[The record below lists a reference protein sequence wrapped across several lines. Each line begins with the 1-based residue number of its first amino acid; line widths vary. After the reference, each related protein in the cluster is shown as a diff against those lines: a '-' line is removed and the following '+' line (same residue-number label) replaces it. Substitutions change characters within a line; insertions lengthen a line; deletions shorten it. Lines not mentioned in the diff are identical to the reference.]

1 MLRHRCGRGALQ
13 SPIYLEGP
21 LYSAMSVSLGRE
33 PLTSLQAKDFVSQRA
48 STQVVRLPTV
58 TPFRS
63 SVILTG
69 QVCSPSRMITLCC
82 RQGRSSPRS
91 ILHVVI

>member
-21 LYSAMSVSLGRE
+21 LNSAMSVSLGRE
-33 PLTSLQAKDFVSQRA
+33 PLTSLQAKDFASQRA

-63 SVILTG
+63 SVIFWAGMLR
-69 QVCSPSRMITLCC
+69 VPNDYSVLSP
-82 RQGRSSPRS
+82 G
-91 ILHVVI
+91 